1 MPWGQSDS
9 TLLPSWSLARG
20 VNGVSSSLP
29 GSCRGRGWGW
39 HPSLHSCIPAG
50 PHGEGDPPIPPG
62 CGPLS
67 CTLQCLH
74 TQRHSRCHH
83 PQWQPPPGP
92 ARGWHGPSPGTPRAA
107 CRSSQRQQDEAPW
120 PPCVRWGPSLP
131 REVSSKTSRRKA
143 LGDILSLWAIVGL
156 PSPAEAAGDSGRGD
170 APANRTR
177 GGRAAAGMRKPVVA
191 PGCCQDP

>member
-1 MPWGQSDS
+1 MGFRPPCLVPAGAGGGGCTHHS
-9 TLLPSWSLARG
+9 TAASQRVPTARG
-20 VNGVSSSLP
+20 I
-29 GSCRGRGWGW
+29 
-39 HPSLHSCIPAG
+39 PSLLYSC
-50 PHGEGDPPIPPG
+50 
-62 CGPLS
+62 PLS
-67 CTLQCLH
+67 CTLQCPH

-83 PQWQPPPGP
+83 PQWQPPAGP